1 MFRLRYLL
9 LFIVLCT
16 FCNVE
21 AQRTYREHLRSGNNI
36 YADSVYDKSEI
47 EYRKAI
53 ELNPKSA
60 EAHFN
65 LGNALMFQNK
75 YTDAIKEYEQAIIY
89 EKDKNRL
96 SQIYHNM
103 GVAMQLS
110 KDYSKAVEAYK
121 QSLLRNPHDN
131 ETRYNLAMLMK
142 QQQQNQQDKKD
153 NQQQEQQEQ
162 QEQQQNQQQDKQE
175 KEQQEQQQNQQ
186 QQQQENKD
194 EMSEENAQ
202 QLLQSAM
209 QDEKDVQEKVQR
221 MMQVRGKKLE
231 KDW

>member
-1 MFRLRYLL
+1 MLRFRYLL
-9 LFIVLCT
+9 FFIALCC
-16 FCNVE
+16 FCTVE
-21 AQRTYREHLRSGNNI
+21 AQRTHREHLRSGNNR
-36 YADSVYDKSEI
+36 YSDSIYDKSEI

-53 ELNPKSA
+53 ELNPKMP

-65 LGNALMFQNK
+65 LANALLYQNK
-75 YTDAIKEYEQAIIY
+75 HKEAIEEYKQALIY
-89 EKDKNRL
+89 EDDKSRL
-96 SQIYHNM
+96 AQIYHNM

-110 KDYSKAVEAYK
+110 KDYENAVKAYK
-121 QSLLRNPHDN
+121 QSLLRNPHDD

-142 QQQQNQQDKKD
+142 QQQQQQQENQDEKQDDKEKQEQ
-153 NQQQEQQEQ
+153 NQQQD
-162 QEQQQNQQQDKQE
+162 QQQNQQQQQQQ
-175 KEQQEQQQNQQ
+175 QQE

-209 QDEKDVQEKVQR
+209 QDEKDVQEKVKR
-221 MMQVRGKKLE
+221 MMQLKGRKLE